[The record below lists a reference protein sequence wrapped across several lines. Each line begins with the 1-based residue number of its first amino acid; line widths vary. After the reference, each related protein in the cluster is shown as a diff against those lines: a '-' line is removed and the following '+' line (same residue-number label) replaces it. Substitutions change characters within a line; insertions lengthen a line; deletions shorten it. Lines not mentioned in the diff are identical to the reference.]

1 MTVFVKNRMTA
12 NPWTV
17 RADATIP
24 EAIALMK
31 DKHVRHLPVM
41 DAGRVVGVISEGDID
56 SALPSKATSLSVNE
70 LTYLVNK
77 LSIAKVMSR
86 DPITISPEALLEQ
99 AAVVMREA
107 KIEMLPVVEGGRLVG
122 VITESDLI
130 DAFIEIMGFRDH
142 GTRLVISAPDVPGA
156 LAQLGAVTGKHGAN
170 IQHLAVYRGTD
181 ETSDVVLG
189 VNTADTA
196 ELEADLAA
204 AGFVVRGRL
213 ENA

>member
-1 MTVFVKNRMTA
+1 MTVFVKTRMTTD
-12 NPWTV
+12 PWTV
-17 RADATIP
+17 RSDATIP

-77 LSIAKVMSR
+77 LTIAKVMSR
-86 DPITISPEALLEQ
+86 DPITIGSDALLEQ

-107 KIEMLPVVEGGRLVG
+107 KIEMLPVLDAGRLVG
-122 VITESDLI
+122 VITESDLL
-130 DAFIEIMGFRDH
+130 DAFIEIMGFKDQ
-142 GTRLVISAPDVPGA
+142 GTRLVVEAPDVPGA

-170 IQHLAVYRGTD
+170 IQHLAVYRGSG

-189 VNTADTA
+189 VNTADTS
-196 ELEADLAA
+196 ELEADLAE

-213 ENA
+213 NNR

>member
-1 MTVFVKNRMTA
+1 MFVKTRMTA

-77 LSIAKVMSR
+77 LAIAKVMSR
-86 DPITISPEALLEQ
+86 DPITIGPDALLEQ

-107 KIEMLPVVEGGRLVG
+107 KIEMLPVVEGDRLVG
-122 VITESDLI
+122 VITESDLL
-130 DAFIEIMGFRDH
+130 DAFIEIMGSRDH
-142 GTRLVISAPDVPGA
+142 GTRLVVEAPDVPGA
-156 LAQLGAVTGKHGAN
+156 LARLGSVTGKHGAN
-170 IQHLAVYRGTD
+170 IQHLAVYRGSGG
-181 ETSDVVLG
+181 TSDVVVG
-189 VNTADTA
+189 VNTADST
-196 ELEADLAA
+196 EIEADLTE
-204 AGFVVRGRL
+204 AGFTVRGRL
-213 ENA
+213 HQ

>member
-1 MTVFVKNRMTA
+1 MFVKNRMTVD
-12 NPWTV
+12 PWTV

-24 EAIALMK
+24 EAITTMK
-31 DKHVRHLPVM
+31 DRHVRHLPVM
-41 DAGRVVGVISEGDID
+41 DAGQVVGVISEGDID
-56 SALPSKATSLSVNE
+56 ANLPSKATSLSVNE
-70 LTYLVNK
+70 VTYLINK
-77 LSIAKVMSR
+77 LTVATVMSR
-86 DPITISPEALLEQ
+86 NPLTIASDALLEQ
-99 AAVVMREA
+99 AAVVMREN
-107 KIEMLPVVEGGRLVG
+107 KIEMLPVVDDGRLVG
-122 VITESDLI
+122 VITESDLL
-130 DAFIEIMGFRDH
+130 DAYIEIMGFRDH

>member
-31 DKHVRHLPVM
+31 DKNVRHLPVM

-142 GTRLVISAPDVPGA
+142 GTRLVIEARDVPGA
-156 LAQLGAVTGKHGAN
+156 LAQMGSITSKHGAN
-170 IQHLAVYRGTD
+170 VQHLAVYRGSG

-189 VNTADTA
+189 VNTTDTT

-204 AGFVVRGRL
+204 AGFTVRGRL
-213 ENA
+213 END

>member
-1 MTVFVKNRMTA
+1 MFVKNKMTA

-24 EAIALMK
+24 EAIATMK
-31 DKHVRHLPVM
+31 DRHVRHLPVM

-56 SALPSKATSLSVNE
+56 ANLPSKATSLSVNE
-70 LTYLVNK
+70 VTYLINK
-77 LSIAKVMSR
+77 LTVAKVMSR
-86 DPITISPEALLEQ
+86 NPLTIASDALLEQ
-99 AAVVMREA
+99 AAVVMREN
-107 KIEMLPVVEGGRLVG
+107 KIEMLPVVDDGRLVG
-122 VITESDLI
+122 VITESDLL
-130 DAFIEIMGFRDH
+130 DAYIEIMGFRDH

>member
-77 LSIAKVMSR
+77 LAIAKVMSR
-86 DPITISPEALLEQ
+86 DPITISPDALLEQ

-107 KIEMLPVVEGGRLVG
+107 KIEMLPVVEGDRLVG
-122 VITESDLI
+122 VITESDLL

-142 GTRLVISAPDVPGA
+142 GARRKRLGENLQPFLIGSAATPLRSRKHRHLTHPSLLSALIRACLRA
-156 LAQLGAVTGKHGAN
+156 LATYQRKAAPTG
-170 IQHLAVYRGTD
+170 
-181 ETSDVVLG
+181 
-189 VNTADTA
+189 
-196 ELEADLAA
+196 
-204 AGFVVRGRL
+204 
-213 ENA
+213 

>member
-1 MTVFVKNRMTA
+1 MFVKNRMTVD
-12 NPWTV
+12 PWTV

-24 EAIALMK
+24 EAITTMK
-31 DKHVRHLPVM
+31 DRHVRHLPVM

-56 SALPSKATSLSVNE
+56 ANLPSKATSLSVNE
-70 LTYLVNK
+70 VTYLINK
-77 LSIAKVMSR
+77 LTVAKVMSR
-86 DPITISPEALLEQ
+86 NPLTIASDALLEQ
-99 AAVVMREA
+99 AAVVMREN
-107 KIEMLPVVEGGRLVG
+107 KIEMLPVVDDGRLVG
-122 VITESDLI
+122 VITESDLL
-130 DAFIEIMGFRDH
+130 DAYIEIMGFRDH